1 VKEMS
6 DQTRGII
13 FVVVV
18 IAVTFLWMRFF
29 QPTVPP
35 QKPAT
40 TSAVQTAPAQNASAP
55 AAGTSAAAAQ
65 AHPAVNAKHVVA
77 KPAQAQGEET
87 IAIDSSVYRVE
98 LSNRGG
104 VVQSWKLKKYLDEEK
119 PPRPLD
125 LVDPDA
131 SKELGW
137 PFSIVL
143 SDKQLEA
150 EANSALYEMTPS
162 SASATAPVEVTF
174 HWSNGHLDVTKKLN
188 FTQDYQLSVEVDVTL
203 DGQPLP
209 ATLAWR
215 GGFGDRAAYRESQFV
230 SVLYKQ
236 NGKLNTLPFKKLGAQ
251 GRQLEPLEQAGPM
264 EYAGIQDQFFAAV
277 FIPDGADISLLDW
290 QQWHHSTA
298 NGQAVNDPEA
308 QMAVSAMAPGPLKV
322 RAYVGPKDLAILGKV
337 HPSLE
342 ELVSFGWF
350 GVIAKP
356 LLFVLEWMHKY
367 VPNYGWTIV
376 IFTLLLTMALLPIRI
391 WTFHS
396 ARRMQMVAPEVKSI
410 QDKYKKYSMSDP
422 RKRKMNEEVM
432 AVYQREGINPLGSCL
447 PMLVQLPVLWA
458 FYRVLNG
465 AIALRHAPWI
475 WWIHDLS
482 AKDPYYVLP
491 VLMVITSYF
500 MTKMTPTPTAAA
512 DPTQQ
517 KMMMLMPVFMGFIF
531 LNLSSGLNLYYFSS
545 NLIGVVQQWYLNRSQ
560 PLPSRSKF
568 KTKKKE

>member
-174 HWSNGHLDVTKKLN
+174 HWSNGRLDVTKKLN

>member
-1 VKEMS
+1 MS
-6 DQTRGII
+6 DQTRGIV

-18 IAVTFLWMRFF
+18 IAITFIWMHFF
-29 QPTVPP
+29 QPPVQPP
-35 QKPAT
+35 KPAP
-40 TSAVQTAPAQNASAP
+40 AAAQTAPSTPGTNPKP
-55 AAGTSAAAAQ
+55 AARKSVSAKSAR
-65 AHPAVNAKHVVA
+65 PVIA
-77 KPAQAQGEET
+77 KPAQAQAET
-87 IAIDSSVYRVE
+87 NLVIDSSVYRVE

-104 VVQSWKLKKYLDEEK
+104 VVHSWKLKKYLNEET

-125 LVDPDA
+125 LVNPDA
-131 SKELGW
+131 AKELGW

-143 SDKQLEA
+143 ADPQLEA
-150 EANSALYEMTPS
+150 EANSALYEMTP
-162 SASATAPVEVTF
+162 ATQSATAPVEVTF
-174 HWSNGHLDVTKKLN
+174 HWSDGHLDVTKKLS
-188 FTQDYQLSVEVDVTL
+188 FEQDYQLSVEVEVTL
-203 DGQPLP
+203 DGKPLP
-209 ATLAWR
+209 ATIAWL
-215 GGFGDRAAYRESQFV
+215 GGFGDRAAFRESQFV
-230 SVLYKQ
+230 SVFYKQ
-236 NGKLNTLPFKKLGAQ
+236 NDKLNTLPFKKLGQ
-251 GRQLEPLEQAGPM
+251 PGNQIQPLELAGPM
-264 EYAGIQDQFFAAV
+264 EYAGIQDQFFAAA
-277 FIPDGADISLLDW
+277 FIPDGTDISLWDW
-290 QQWHHSTA
+290 GQWHHSA
-298 NGQAVNDPEA
+298 SNGQAITEPEA
-308 QMAVSAMAPGPLKV
+308 QMAAGAMNPGPLKV
-322 RAYVGPKDLAILGKV
+322 RVYIGPKDLTLLGKV

-367 VPNYGWTIV
+367 IPNYGWTIV

-396 ARRMQMVAPEVKSI
+396 ARKMQMVAPEVKSI

-465 AIALRHAPWI
+465 AIALRHAPWF

-482 AKDPYYVLP
+482 AKDPYYILP

-512 DPTQQ
+512 DPAQQ
-517 KMMMLMPVFMGFIF
+517 KMMALMPVFMGFIF
-531 LNLSSGLNLYYFSS
+531 INLSSGLNLYYFSS

-568 KTKKKE
+568 KSKKKE

>member
-6 DQTRGII
+6 DQTRGIV
-13 FVVVV
+13 FVVLV
-18 IAVTFLWMRFF
+18 IAVTFIWMHFF
-29 QPTVPP
+29 QPPAPP
-35 QKPAT
+35 QKP
-40 TSAVQTAPAQNASAP
+40 TSSVVQTAPAQGGSSKP
-55 AAGTSAAAAQ
+55 AASEAVPAAPTHPVITKPVEAQ
-65 AHPAVNAKHVVA
+65 AETELVV
-77 KPAQAQGEET
+77 
-87 IAIDSSVYRVE
+87 DSAVYRVE

-104 VVQSWKLKKYLDEEK
+104 VVHSWKLKKYLNEET

-125 LVDPDA
+125 LVNPDA
-131 SKELGW
+131 AQELGW
-137 PFSIVL
+137 PFSIGL
-143 SDKQLEA
+143 ADKQLEA

-162 SASATAPVEVTF
+162 TGSATAPVDVTF
-174 HWSNGHLDVTKKLN
+174 HWSNGQLDVTKKLS
-188 FTQDYQLSVEVDVTL
+188 FAQDYQLSIEVAVTL
-203 DGQPLP
+203 DGKPLP
-209 ATLAWR
+209 ATIAWR
-215 GGFGDRAAYRESQFV
+215 GGFGDRAAFRESQYV
-230 SVLYKQ
+230 SIFYKQ
-236 NGKLNTLPFKKLGAQ
+236 NGKLNTLAFKKLGTPGNQIEAV
-251 GRQLEPLEQAGPM
+251 EQAGPM
-264 EYAGIQDQFFAAV
+264 EYAGIQDQFFTAT
-277 FIPDGADISLLDW
+277 FIPDGTDIALWDW
-290 QQWHHSTA
+290 GQWHHSTA
-298 NGQAVNDPEA
+298 NGQPVSEPEA
-308 QMAVSAMAPGPLKV
+308 EMAAGAMNPGPLKL
-322 RAYVGPKDLAILGKV
+322 RAYVGPKDLALLGKV

-367 VPNYGWTIV
+367 IPNYGWTIV
-376 IFTLLLTMALLPIRI
+376 VFTLLLTMALLPIRI

-396 ARRMQMVAPEVKSI
+396 ARKMQMVAPEVKSI

-482 AKDPYYVLP
+482 AKDPYYILP

-500 MTKMTPTPTAAA
+500 MTKMTPTPTATA
-512 DPTQQ
+512 DPAQQ
-517 KMMMLMPVFMGFIF
+517 KMMALMPVFMGFIF
-531 LNLSSGLNLYYFSS
+531 INLSSGLNLYYFSS

-560 PLPSRSKF
+560 PLQSRSKF
-568 KTKKKE
+568 KNKKKE

>member
-1 VKEMS
+1 MS

-174 HWSNGHLDVTKKLN
+174 HWSNGRLDVTKKLN

>member
-6 DQTRGII
+6 DQTRGIV
-13 FVVVV
+13 FVVLV
-18 IAVTFLWMRFF
+18 IAITFIWMHFF
-29 QPTVPP
+29 TPPAQPP
-35 QKPAT
+35 KPAT
-40 TSAVQTAPAQNASAP
+40 VATQSASASHGTISKPAP
-55 AAGTSAAAAQ
+55 AAAASKA
-65 AHPAVNAKHVVA
+65 PAVIA
-77 KPAQAQGEET
+77 KPAEAQSET
-87 IAIDSSVYRVE
+87 SLVVESGVYRVE

-104 VVQSWKLKKYLDEEK
+104 VVHSWKLKKYLNEET

-125 LVDPDA
+125 LVNPDA
-131 SKELGW
+131 AKELGW

-143 SDKQLEA
+143 ADPQLQA

-162 SASATAPVEVTF
+162 TQTATAPVEVTF
-174 HWSNGHLDVTKKLN
+174 HWSDGHLDVTKKLS
-188 FTQDYQLSVEVDVTL
+188 FAQDYQLSVEATVTL
-203 DGQPLP
+203 DGKPLP
-209 ATLAWR
+209 ATIAWL
-215 GGFGDRAAYRESQFV
+215 GGFGDRAAFRESQYV
-230 SVLYKQ
+230 SVFYKQ
-236 NGKLNTLPFKKLGAQ
+236 NGKLNTLPFKKLGQ
-251 GRQLEPLEQAGPM
+251 TGNQIQPLELAGPM
-264 EYAGIQDQFFAAV
+264 EYAGIQDQFFVAA
-277 FIPDGADISLLDW
+277 FIPDGTDVSLWDW
-290 QQWHHSTA
+290 GQWHHSSS
-298 NGQAVNDPEA
+298 NGQATSEPQAE
-308 QMAVSAMAPGPLKV
+308 MAVGAMDPGALKARV
-322 RAYVGPKDLAILGKV
+322 YVGPKDLTLLGKV

-367 VPNYGWTIV
+367 IPNYGWTIV
-376 IFTLLLTMALLPIRI
+376 VFTLLLTMALLPIRI

-396 ARRMQMVAPEVKSI
+396 ARKMQLVAPEVKSI

-482 AKDPYYVLP
+482 AKDPYYILP

-512 DPTQQ
+512 DPAQQ

-568 KTKKKE
+568 KNKKKE

>member
-1 VKEMS
+1 MKEMS
-6 DQTRGII
+6 DQTRVIL
-13 FVVVV
+13 FVVLV
-18 IAVTFLWMRFF
+18 IAITFIWMHFF
-29 QPTVPP
+29 QPPVQPP
-35 QKPAT
+35 KPAPAAAQT
-40 TSAVQTAPAQNASAP
+40 ASIAAHGTSSKPGAKEAAATAPA
-55 AAGTSAAAAQ
+55 
-65 AHPAVNAKHVVA
+65 KLVVA
-77 KPAQAQGEET
+77 KPAQAQAET
-87 IAIDSSVYRVE
+87 NLAIDSSVYHVE

-104 VVQSWKLKKYLDEEK
+104 VVRSWQLKKYLNEET

-125 LVDPDA
+125 LVNPDA

-143 SDKQLEA
+143 ADKQLED

-162 SASATAPVEVTF
+162 TESATAPVQVTF
-174 HWSNGHLDVTKKLN
+174 HWSDGHLDVTKKLS
-188 FTQDYQLSVEVDVTL
+188 FAQDYQLSVEVAVTL
-203 DGQPLP
+203 DGKPLP
-209 ATLAWR
+209 ATIAWL
-215 GGFGDRAAYRESQFV
+215 GGFGDRAAFRESQFV
-230 SVLYKQ
+230 SVFYKQ
-236 NGKLNTLPFKKLGAQ
+236 NDKLNTLAFKKLGQ
-251 GRQLEPLEQAGPM
+251 PGNQIQPLELAGPM
-264 EYAGIQDQFFAAV
+264 EFAGIQDQFFAAA
-277 FIPDGADISLLDW
+277 FIPDGTDISLWDW
-290 QQWHHSTA
+290 GQWHHSA
-298 NGQAVNDPEA
+298 SNGQAVTEPEA
-308 QMAVSAMAPGPLKV
+308 QMAVGAMNPGPLKV
-322 RAYVGPKDLAILGKV
+322 RVYIGPKDLTLLGKV

-367 VPNYGWTIV
+367 IPNYGWTIV

-396 ARRMQMVAPEVKSI
+396 ARKMQMVAPEVKSI

-465 AIALRHAPWI
+465 AIALRHAPWV
-475 WWIHDLS
+475 WWVHDLS
-482 AKDPYYVLP
+482 AKDPYYILP
-491 VLMVITSYF
+491 VLMVVTSYF

-512 DPTQQ
+512 DPAQQ
-517 KMMMLMPVFMGFIF
+517 KMMALMPVFMGFIF
-531 LNLSSGLNLYYFSS
+531 INLSSGLNLYYFSS

-568 KTKKKE
+568 KKKKE

>member
-1 VKEMS
+1 MKEMS
-6 DQTRGII
+6 DQTRVIL
-13 FVVVV
+13 FVVLV
-18 IAVTFLWMRFF
+18 IAITFIWMHFF
-29 QPTVPP
+29 QPPVQPP
-35 QKPAT
+35 KPAPAAAQT
-40 TSAVQTAPAQNASAP
+40 ASIAAHGTSSKPGAKEAAATAPA
-55 AAGTSAAAAQ
+55 
-65 AHPAVNAKHVVA
+65 KLVVA
-77 KPAQAQGEET
+77 KPAQAQAET
-87 IAIDSSVYRVE
+87 NLAIDSSVYHVE

-104 VVQSWKLKKYLDEEK
+104 VVHSWQLKKYLNEET

-125 LVDPDA
+125 LVNPDA

-143 SDKQLEA
+143 ADKQLED

-162 SASATAPVEVTF
+162 TESATAPVQVTF
-174 HWSNGHLDVTKKLN
+174 HWSDGHLDVTKKLS
-188 FTQDYQLSVEVDVTL
+188 FAQDYQLSVEVAVTL
-203 DGQPLP
+203 DGKPLP
-209 ATLAWR
+209 ATIAWL
-215 GGFGDRAAYRESQFV
+215 GGFGDRAAFRESQFV
-230 SVLYKQ
+230 SVFYKQ
-236 NGKLNTLPFKKLGAQ
+236 NDKLNTLAFKKLG
-251 GRQLEPLEQAGPM
+251 QLGNQVQPLELAGPM
-264 EYAGIQDQFFAAV
+264 EYAGIQDQFFAAA
-277 FIPDGADISLLDW
+277 FIPDGTDISLWDW
-290 QQWHHSTA
+290 GQWHHSA
-298 NGQAVNDPEA
+298 SNGQAVTEPEA
-308 QMAVSAMAPGPLKV
+308 QMAVGAMNPGPLKV
-322 RAYVGPKDLAILGKV
+322 RVYIGPKDLTLLGKV

-367 VPNYGWTIV
+367 IPNYGWTIV

-396 ARRMQMVAPEVKSI
+396 ARKMQMVAPEVKSI

-465 AIALRHAPWI
+465 AIALRHAPWV
-475 WWIHDLS
+475 WWVHDLS
-482 AKDPYYVLP
+482 AKDPYYILP
-491 VLMVITSYF
+491 VLMVVTSYF

-512 DPTQQ
+512 DPAQQ
-517 KMMMLMPVFMGFIF
+517 KMMALMPVFMGFIF
-531 LNLSSGLNLYYFSS
+531 INLSSGLNLYYFSS

-568 KTKKKE
+568 KKKKE

>member
-1 VKEMS
+1 MKEMS
-6 DQTRGII
+6 DQTRGIV
-13 FVVVV
+13 FVVIV
-18 IAVTFLWMRFF
+18 IAITFLWMHYF
-29 QPTVPP
+29 QPPVPP
-35 QKPAT
+35 PKPV
-40 TSAVQTAPAQNASAP
+40 SPVVQTAPAQGTSSKAAAEAVAHAAPAP
-55 AAGTSAAAAQ
+55 AATTKPVKAQAERNLVVDSAA
-65 AHPAVNAKHVVA
+65 
-77 KPAQAQGEET
+77 
-87 IAIDSSVYRVE
+87 YRVE

-104 VVQSWKLKKYLDEEK
+104 VVRSWKLKKYLNEEN

-125 LVDPDA
+125 LVNPDA
-131 SKELGW
+131 AQELGW

-143 SDKQLEA
+143 GDKQLEA
-150 EANSALYEMTPS
+150 AANSALYEMTPS
-162 SASATAPVEVTF
+162 TETATAPVEVTF
-174 HWSNGHLDVTKKLN
+174 HWSDGHLDVTKKLS
-188 FTQDYQLSVEVDVTL
+188 FAQDYQLLVEVGVTL
-203 DGQPLP
+203 DGKPLP
-209 ATLAWR
+209 ASVAWR
-215 GGFGDRAAYRESQFV
+215 GGFGDRAAYRESQYV
-230 SVLYKQ
+230 TPVYKQ
-236 NGKLNTLPFKKLGAQ
+236 NGKLNTLAFKKLGEP
-251 GRQLEPLEQAGPM
+251 GNPLEPLEQAGPM
-264 EYAGIQDQFFAAV
+264 EYAGIEDQFFAAV
-277 FIPDGADISLLDW
+277 FIPDGTDIALWNW

-298 NGQAVNDPEA
+298 NGQAVSEPEA
-308 QMAVSAMAPGPLKV
+308 EMAVGAMNPGPVKLRV
-322 RAYVGPKDLAILGKV
+322 YVGPKDLALLGKV

-342 ELVSFGWF
+342 ELVQFGWF

-367 VPNYGWTIV
+367 IPNYGWTIV

-396 ARRMQMVAPEVKSI
+396 ARKMQMVAPEVKSI

-465 AIALRHAPWI
+465 AIALRHAPWV

-512 DPTQQ
+512 DPAQQ
-517 KMMMLMPVFMGFIF
+517 KMMALMPVFMGFIF
-531 LNLSSGLNLYYFSS
+531 INLSSGLNLYYFSS

-568 KTKKKE
+568 KAKKKE

>member
-1 VKEMS
+1 MKEMS

-174 HWSNGHLDVTKKLN
+174 HWSNGRLDVTKKLN

>member
-1 VKEMS
+1 MKEMS
-6 DQTRGII
+6 DQTRGIV
-13 FVVVV
+13 FVVLV
-18 IAVTFLWMRFF
+18 IAITFIWMHFF
-29 QPTVPP
+29 TPPAQPP
-35 QKPAT
+35 KPAT
-40 TSAVQTAPAQNASAP
+40 VATQSASASHGTISKPAP
-55 AAGTSAAAAQ
+55 AAAASKA
-65 AHPAVNAKHVVA
+65 PAVIA
-77 KPAQAQGEET
+77 KPAEAQSET
-87 IAIDSSVYRVE
+87 SLVVESGVYRVE

-104 VVQSWKLKKYLDEEK
+104 VVHSWKLKKYLNEET

-125 LVDPDA
+125 LVNPDA
-131 SKELGW
+131 AKELGW

-143 SDKQLEA
+143 ADPQLQA

-162 SASATAPVEVTF
+162 TQTATAPVEVTF
-174 HWSNGHLDVTKKLN
+174 HWSDGHLDVTKKLS
-188 FTQDYQLSVEVDVTL
+188 FAQDYQLSVEATVTL
-203 DGQPLP
+203 DGKPLP
-209 ATLAWR
+209 ATIAWL
-215 GGFGDRAAYRESQFV
+215 GGFGDRAAFRESQYV
-230 SVLYKQ
+230 SVFYKQ
-236 NGKLNTLPFKKLGAQ
+236 NGKLNTLPFKKLGQ
-251 GRQLEPLEQAGPM
+251 TGNQIQPLELAGPM
-264 EYAGIQDQFFAAV
+264 EYAGIQDQFFVAA
-277 FIPDGADISLLDW
+277 FIPDGTDVSLWDW
-290 QQWHHSTA
+290 GQWHHSSS
-298 NGQAVNDPEA
+298 NGQATSEPQAE
-308 QMAVSAMAPGPLKV
+308 MAVGAMDPGALKARV
-322 RAYVGPKDLAILGKV
+322 YVGPKDLTLLGKV

-367 VPNYGWTIV
+367 IPNYGWTIV
-376 IFTLLLTMALLPIRI
+376 VFTLLLTMALLPIRI

-396 ARRMQMVAPEVKSI
+396 ARKMQLVAPEVKSI

-482 AKDPYYVLP
+482 AKDPYYILP

-512 DPTQQ
+512 DPAQQ

-568 KTKKKE
+568 KNKKKE